1 MANLLHRNLVWRRM
15 APIHLTLVLNRRTET
30 ARSLLKRTRKEKS
43 VFHERE
49 IQLAAVV
56 GL

>member
-1 MANLLHRNLVWRRM
+1 MD
-15 APIHLTLVLNRRTET
+15 PIHLTLVLNRRTET
-30 ARSLLKRTRKEKS
+30 ARNLLKRTRKEKS

-49 IQLAAVV
+49 IQLAGVV